1 MVKCWVVDVVVVR
14 GISKYYTRR
23 FGKTLELILQCWVV
37 DVVVVVWGYQQ
48 VLNEEMSKSTEIP
61 NSPVLGCGCCCC

>member
-23 FGKTLELILQCWVV
+23 FGKALELILQCWVV
-37 DVVVVVWGYQQ
+37 DVVAVRGI
-48 VLNEEMSKSTEIP
+48 SKYYTRRCQKALEFLI
-61 NSPVLGCGCCCC
+61 LFF